1 MLQIEDNVDEILSFT
16 NTKLIMMA
24 LLINLCWSRFIEY
37 YDMEHTMKTTE
48 NAPINF
54 KLQSQIFFSLQNVE

>member
-16 NTKLIMMA
+16 NTKLITMA

-37 YDMEHTMKTTE
+37 YDMEHTMKE
-48 NAPINF
+48 IHEV
-54 KLQSQIFFSLQNVE
+54 I